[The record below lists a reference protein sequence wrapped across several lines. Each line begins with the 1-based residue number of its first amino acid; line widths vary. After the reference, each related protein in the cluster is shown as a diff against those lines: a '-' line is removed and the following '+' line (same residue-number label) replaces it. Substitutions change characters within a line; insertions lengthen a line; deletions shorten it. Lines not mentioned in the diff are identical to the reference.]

1 MGIRMQDRDREVFV
15 IVNYD
20 FEYITEDGKEVWM
33 KEGEIL
39 LLLSRTNND
48 WWQVCLKSDRIICYP
63 LSLTTQYACRIWGR
77 CQTFN
82 GLFINKNAM
91 RPGRK
96 FCRWLCRV
104 FSCGP
109 HRRVETVGTI
119 TLRYFHFPLLGPGET
134 HDNCGVQSSPA
145 PESPPNVSIMRA

>member
-1 MGIRMQDRDREVFV
+1 MTQEDSGDDVTRDARDRGEQEDTMGIRMQDRDREVFV

-48 WWQVCLKSDRIICYP
+48 WWQVCLKRGHDIYYQ

-82 GLFINKNAM
+82 GLFINENEAWPKV
-91 RPGRK
+91 RP
-96 FCRWLCRV
+96 LIV
-104 FSCGP
+104 
-109 HRRVETVGTI
+109 
-119 TLRYFHFPLLGPGET
+119 
-134 HDNCGVQSSPA
+134 
-145 PESPPNVSIMRA
+145 

>member
-1 MGIRMQDRDREVFV
+1 MTRDARDRGEQEDTMGIRMQDRDREVFV

-63 LSLTTQYACRIWGR
+63 LSLTTQYACRRWGR

-82 GLFINKNAM
+82 GLFINENEAWPKV
-91 RPGRK
+91 RP
-96 FCRWLCRV
+96 LIV
-104 FSCGP
+104 
-109 HRRVETVGTI
+109 
-119 TLRYFHFPLLGPGET
+119 
-134 HDNCGVQSSPA
+134 
-145 PESPPNVSIMRA
+145 